1 MPRTKPPVAH
11 APVSILATTSVS
23 TSVSMPPP
31 STKAPKKRK
40 EANAKWT
47 PEDDQEL
54 LRVLLAEKA
63 AGNMGDNGFKA
74 ASLQAAVDALA
85 KTHTEGGV
93 KDKGAVSTHITLL
106 KKYYNTVKELKD
118 VSGFSY
124 DDEHGCRDM
133 ELDVW
138 KAYIKSHKNA
148 SPFRNKGL
156 CFYNEL
162 DDLFS
167 GTIATGEGTYHP
179 ILQTQYKA
187 QSETLPNAQSEM
199 PPKIQPKM
207 QSMGSRAPNDN
218 GNSSEKDEEEEVFI
232 DWAPS
237 PTHIPEVPEQVSPI
251 HTLKRVASVMPIDTL
266 RHKKHASTGN
276 AVQVMQESVSEM
288 AEVLKASFLLEHH
301 SHTSPEQTSAAAL
314 LSPWEKC

>member
-1 MPRTKPPVAH
+1 
-11 APVSILATTSVS
+11 
-23 TSVSMPPP
+23 
-31 STKAPKKRK
+31 

-47 PEDDQEL
+47 PEDDEEL

-93 KDKGAVSTHITLL
+93 KDKGAISTHITLVHAC
-106 KKYYNTVKELKD
+106 TTFKELKD

-124 DDEHGCRDM
+124 DDEHGCWDM

-156 CFYNEL
+156 RFYNEL

-167 GTIATGEGTYHP
+167 GMIATGEGAYHP
-179 ILQTQYKA
+179 
-187 QSETLPNAQSEM
+187 
-199 PPKIQPKM
+199 
-207 QSMGSRAPNDN
+207 
-218 GNSSEKDEEEEVFI
+218 
-232 DWAPS
+232 
-237 PTHIPEVPEQVSPI
+237 
-251 HTLKRVASVMPIDTL
+251 
-266 RHKKHASTGN
+266 
-276 AVQVMQESVSEM
+276 
-288 AEVLKASFLLEHH
+288 
-301 SHTSPEQTSAAAL
+301 
-314 LSPWEKC
+314 

>member
-1 MPRTKPPVAH
+1 
-11 APVSILATTSVS
+11 
-23 TSVSMPPP
+23 MPPP
-31 STKAPKKRK
+31 STKALKKRK

-47 PEDDQEL
+47 PEDDEEL

-63 AGNMGDNGFKA
+63 AGNMGDNDFKA

-93 KDKGAVSTHITLL
+93 KDKALTQETIQL

-118 VSGFSY
+118 ISGFSY

-133 ELDVW
+133 ELMVW

-162 DDLFS
+162 NDLFS

-207 QSMGSRAPNDN
+207 QSMGSGAPDDN

-237 PTHIPEVPEQVSPI
+237 LTHIPKVPEQVSPI
-251 HTLKRVASVMPIDTL
+251 PTLKCVALVTPIDTL
-266 RHKKHASTGN
+266 HHKKHASTGN
-276 AVQVMQESVSEM
+276 VVQAMQESVSEM
-288 AEVLKASFLLEHH
+288 AKVLKAGFLLKHH
-301 SHTSPEQTSAAAL
+301 SHTSPKQTSAAAL
-314 LSPWEKC
+314 LSPHVI

>member
-1 MPRTKPPVAH
+1 MPLSLSRLLHLCFH
-11 APVSILATTSVS
+11 APL
-23 TSVSMPPP
+23 

-47 PEDDQEL
+47 PEDDEEL

-74 ASLQAAVDALA
+74 ASLQAAVDALV

-93 KDKGAVSTHITLL
+93 KDKGAL
-106 KKYYNTVKELKD
+106 KKYYNTVKELK
-118 VSGFSY
+118 VIFGFSY
-124 DDEHGCRDM
+124 DDEHGCQDV

-156 CFYNEL
+156 RFYDEL

-167 GTIATGEGTYHP
+167 GMIATGEGAYHP

-187 QSETLPNAQSEM
+187 QSETLLNAQSKM
-199 PPKIQPKM
+199 LPKIQPKM

-218 GNSSEKDEEEEVFI
+218 GNSSEKDEEEEV
-232 DWAPS
+232 
-237 PTHIPEVPEQVSPI
+237 
-251 HTLKRVASVMPIDTL
+251 TLIII
-266 RHKKHASTGN
+266 
-276 AVQVMQESVSEM
+276 SE
-288 AEVLKASFLLEHH
+288 
-301 SHTSPEQTSAAAL
+301 
-314 LSPWEKC
+314 